1 MLSTVKE
8 LLRVSTQIRTNTRSF
23 VGSPVGGRPPAPVI
37 KMRDTPSLQ
46 SVTIETQILD
56 RLKFFFR
63 YIKTMTGFHYMEKN
77 SGGQITSIEI
87 SNISGE
93 YCAIIPEWIINEMGW
108 YEDTKL
114 SWNIDDGNVEF
125 KDQDHS

>member
-1 MLSTVKE
+1 MVTE
-8 LLRVSTQIRTNTRSF
+8 WCRVLTAIRTNTRSF
-23 VGSPVGGRPPAPVI
+23 VGSAVGGRPPAPVI
-37 KMRDTPSLQ
+37 KLRDTPSLQ
-46 SVTIETQILD
+46 SVTIATQISHT
-56 RLKFFFR
+56 LKIFFR
-63 YIKTMTGFHYMEKN
+63 YIKTMTGFHYMQKN

-114 SWNIDDGNVEF
+114 SWKIDDDNVIITEE
-125 KDQDHS
+125 DE

>member
-1 MLSTVKE
+1 M
-8 LLRVSTQIRTNTRSF
+8 
-23 VGSPVGGRPPAPVI
+23 GSAVGGRPPAPVI

-46 SVTIETQILD
+46 SVTIATQISHT
-56 RLKFFFR
+56 LKIFFR
-63 YIKTMTGFHYMEKN
+63 YIKTMTGFHYMQKN

-114 SWNIDDGNVEF
+114 SWKIDDDNVIITEE
-125 KDQDHS
+125 DE

>member
-1 MLSTVKE
+1 MVTE
-8 LLRVSTQIRTNTRSF
+8 WCRVLTAIRTNTRSF
-23 VGSPVGGRPPAPVI
+23 VGSAVGGRPPAPGI
-37 KMRDTPSLQ
+37 KIRDTPSLQ
-46 SVTIETQILD
+46 SVTIATQISHT
-56 RLKFFFR
+56 LKIFFR
-63 YIKTMTGFHYMEKN
+63 YIKTMTGFHYMQKN

-114 SWNIDDGNVEF
+114 SWKIDDDNVIITEE
-125 KDQDHS
+125 DE

>member
-1 MLSTVKE
+1 MVTE
-8 LLRVSTQIRTNTRSF
+8 WCRVLTAIRTNTRSF
-23 VGSPVGGRPPAPVI
+23 VGSAVGGRPPAPRL

-46 SVTIETQILD
+46 SVTIATQILD
-56 RLKFFFR
+56 RLKIFFR
-63 YIKTMTGFHYMEKN
+63 YIKTMTGFHYMQKN

-114 SWNIDDGNVEF
+114 SWKIDDDNVIMTEE
-125 KDQDHS
+125 DE

>member
-1 MLSTVKE
+1 MVTE
-8 LLRVSTQIRTNTRSF
+8 WCRVLTAIRTNTRSF
-23 VGSPVGGRPPAPVI
+23 VGSAVGGRPPAPVI
-37 KMRDTPSLQ
+37 KLRDTPSLQ
-46 SVTIETQILD
+46 SVTIATQILD
-56 RLKFFFR
+56 RLKIFFR
-63 YIKTMTGFHYMEKN
+63 YIKTMTGFHYMQKN

-114 SWNIDDGNVEF
+114 SWKIDDDNVIITEE
-125 KDQDHS
+125 DE

>member
-1 MLSTVKE
+1 MVTE
-8 LLRVSTQIRTNTRSF
+8 WCRVLTRIRTNTRSF
-23 VGSPVGGRPPAPVI
+23 VGSPVGGRPPAPRL

-46 SVTIETQILD
+46 SVTIATQILD
-56 RLKFFFR
+56 RLKIFFR
-63 YIKTMTGFHYMEKN
+63 YIKTMTGFHYMQKN

-114 SWNIDDGNVEF
+114 SWKIDDDNVIITEE
-125 KDQDHS
+125 DE

>member
-1 MLSTVKE
+1 MVTE
-8 LLRVSTQIRTNTRSF
+8 WCRVLTPIRTNTRSF
-23 VGSPVGGRPPAPVI
+23 VGSAVGGRPPAPVI

-46 SVTIETQILD
+46 SVTIATQISHA
-56 RLKFFFR
+56 LKIFFR
-63 YIKTMTGFHYMEKN
+63 YIKTMTGFHYMQKN

-114 SWNIDDGNVEF
+114 SWKIDDDNVIITEE
-125 KDQDHS
+125 DE

>member
-1 MLSTVKE
+1 MVTE
-8 LLRVSTQIRTNTRSF
+8 WCRVLTAIRTNTRSF
-23 VGSPVGGRPPAPVI
+23 VGSAVGGRPPAPVI

-46 SVTIETQILD
+46 SVTIATQILD
-56 RLKFFFR
+56 GLKIFFS
-63 YIKTMTGFHYMEKN
+63 YIKTMTGFHYMQKN

-114 SWNIDDGNVEF
+114 SWKIDDDNVIITEE
-125 KDQDHS
+125 DE

>member
-1 MLSTVKE
+1 MQSA
-8 LLRVSTQIRTNTRSF
+8 
-23 VGSPVGGRPPAPVI
+23 VGGSPPAPVI

-46 SVTIETQILD
+46 SVTIATQISHA
-56 RLKFFFR
+56 LKIFFR

-108 YEDTKL
+108 YEDTNLNWK
-114 SWNIDDGNVEF
+114 IDDDDVIITES
-125 KDQDHS
+125 DE

>member
-1 MLSTVKE
+1 MVTE
-8 LLRVSTQIRTNTRSF
+8 WCRVLTAIRTNTRSF
-23 VGSPVGGRPPAPVI
+23 VGSAVGGRPPAPVI

-46 SVTIETQILD
+46 SVTIATQISHT
-56 RLKFFFR
+56 LKIFFR

-114 SWNIDDGNVEF
+114 SWQIDDDNVIITEE
-125 KDQDHS
+125 DE

>member
-1 MLSTVKE
+1 MVTE
-8 LLRVSTQIRTNTRSF
+8 WCRVLTAIRTKTRSF

-46 SVTIETQILD
+46 SVTIATQILD
-56 RLKFFFR
+56 RLKIFFR
-63 YIKTMTGFHYMEKN
+63 YIKTMTGFHYMQKN

-114 SWNIDDGNVEF
+114 SWKIDDDNVIITEE
-125 KDQDHS
+125 DE

>member
-1 MLSTVKE
+1 MVTE
-8 LLRVSTQIRTNTRSF
+8 WCRVLTAIRTNTRSF
-23 VGSPVGGRPPAPVI
+23 VGSAVGGRPPAPVI

-46 SVTIETQILD
+46 SVTIATQISHT
-56 RLKFFFR
+56 LKIFFR

-114 SWNIDDGNVEF
+114 SWKIDDDNVIITEE
-125 KDQDHS
+125 DE

>member
-1 MLSTVKE
+1 MATE
-8 LLRVSTQIRTNTRSF
+8 LFKVLTPIRTNTRSF
-23 VGSPVGGRPPAPVI
+23 VRSTVGGRPPAPVI

-46 SVTIETQILD
+46 SVTIATQISHA
-56 RLKFFFR
+56 LKIFFR

-114 SWNIDDGNVEF
+114 SWKIDDDNVIITEE
-125 KDQDHS
+125 DE

>member
-1 MLSTVKE
+1 MAIE
-8 LLRVSTQIRTNTRSF
+8 LFKVLTPIRTNTRSF
-23 VGSPVGGRPPAPVI
+23 VRSAVGGRPPAPVI

-46 SVTIETQILD
+46 SVTIATQISHA
-56 RLKFFFR
+56 LKIFFR
-63 YIKTMTGFHYMEKN
+63 YIKTMTGFHYMQKN

-114 SWNIDDGNVEF
+114 SWKIDDDNVIITEE
-125 KDQDHS
+125 DE

>member
-1 MLSTVKE
+1 MVTE
-8 LLRVSTQIRTNTRSF
+8 WCRVLTPIRTNTRSF
-23 VGSPVGGRPPAPVI
+23 VGSAVGGRPPPPLI

-46 SVTIETQILD
+46 SVTIATQISHA
-56 RLKFFFR
+56 LKIFFR
-63 YIKTMTGFHYMEKN
+63 YIKTMTGFHYMQKN

-114 SWNIDDGNVEF
+114 SWKIDDSNVIITEE
-125 KDQDHS
+125 DE

>member
-1 MLSTVKE
+1 MVTE
-8 LLRVSTQIRTNTRSF
+8 WCRVLTAIRTNTRSF
-23 VGSPVGGRPPAPVI
+23 VGSAVGGRPPAPVI
-37 KMRDTPSLQ
+37 KLRDTPSLQ
-46 SVTIETQILD
+46 SVTSATQISHT
-56 RLKFFFR
+56 LKIFFR
-63 YIKTMTGFHYMEKN
+63 YIKTMTGFHYMQKN

-114 SWNIDDGNVEF
+114 SWKIDDDNVIITEEEE
-125 KDQDHS
+125 

>member
-1 MLSTVKE
+1 MVTE
-8 LLRVSTQIRTNTRSF
+8 WCRVLTAIRTNTRSF
-23 VGSPVGGRPPAPVI
+23 VGSAVGGRPPAPVI

-46 SVTIETQILD
+46 SVTIATQISHT
-56 RLKFFFR
+56 LKIFFR
-63 YIKTMTGFHYMEKN
+63 YIKTMTGIHYMEKN

-114 SWNIDDGNVEF
+114 SWKIDDDNVIITEE
-125 KDQDHS
+125 DE

>member
-1 MLSTVKE
+1 MVTE
-8 LLRVSTQIRTNTRSF
+8 WCRVLTAIRTNTRSF
-23 VGSPVGGRPPAPVI
+23 VGSAVGGRPPAPVI

-46 SVTIETQILD
+46 SVTIATQISHT
-56 RLKFFFR
+56 LKIFFR
-63 YIKTMTGFHYMEKN
+63 YIKTMTGIHYMEKN
-77 SGGQITSIEI
+77 SGGQITTIEI

-114 SWNIDDGNVEF
+114 SWKIDDDNVIITEE
-125 KDQDHS
+125 DE